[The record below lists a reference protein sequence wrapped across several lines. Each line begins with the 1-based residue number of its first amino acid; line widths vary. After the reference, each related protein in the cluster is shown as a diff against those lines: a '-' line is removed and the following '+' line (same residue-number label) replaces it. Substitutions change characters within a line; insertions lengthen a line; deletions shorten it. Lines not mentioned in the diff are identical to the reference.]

1 MSEKLHLIIPSTA
14 YLKQISSYRQEFLD
28 NGSSMD
34 GCGSL
39 RCLENPSDWLK
50 QVVSLSCIETI
61 PTNWVQST
69 QFICIRESEDK
80 LVGMIQIRHYFNDYI
95 EKFGGHIGYSV
106 RPLERRKGYA
116 TKMLHDCLPYCK
128 KIGLKKILITCLV
141 DNEGSRKTILANAGI
156 YESTVFEPEE
166 KIYLERYW
174 ITL

>member
-1 MSEKLHLIIPSTA
+1 MSEKLDLVIPSTA

-39 RCLENPSDWLK
+39 RYLENPNDWLE
-50 QVVSLSCIETI
+50 QVVLLSHAETI

-69 QFICIRESEDK
+69 QFICIRESDDK
-80 LVGMIQIRHYFNDYI
+80 LVGMIQIRHYFNDYL

-116 TKMLHDCLPYCK
+116 KKMLHDCLPYCK
-128 KIGLKKILITCLV
+128 EVGLKKILITCRV
-141 DNEGSRKTILANAGI
+141 DNEGSRKTILSNAGK

-166 KIYLERYW
+166 KVYLERYW